1 MLGDSTAATLS
12 TDTEVLMTE
21 STPPKPAADESMTEK
36 EKDDMV
42 DQIEEF
48 EGPDR
53 REDRGDNEPPPPG
66 DPGVA
71 SS

>member
-1 MLGDSTAATLS
+1 MTDSRR
-12 TDTEVLMTE
+12 E
-21 STPPKPAADESMTEK
+21 SPPRAPAADDAMTEK
-36 EKDDMV
+36 EKDAMV

-48 EGPDR
+48 EGPVR
-53 REDRGDNEPPPPG
+53 REDRGDNDSPNPE